1 MEEVIMTQI
10 LFSRDVLQEMLLEVE
25 LKVKILT
32 LVLWRKTRV
41 AQARSTDIINLIQL
55 QEVHLD
61 KMKLA

>member
-41 AQARSTDIINLIQL
+41 VQARSTDIINLIQL

>member
-32 LVLWRKTRV
+32 SVLWRKTRV

>member
-1 MEEVIMTQI
+1 MTQI